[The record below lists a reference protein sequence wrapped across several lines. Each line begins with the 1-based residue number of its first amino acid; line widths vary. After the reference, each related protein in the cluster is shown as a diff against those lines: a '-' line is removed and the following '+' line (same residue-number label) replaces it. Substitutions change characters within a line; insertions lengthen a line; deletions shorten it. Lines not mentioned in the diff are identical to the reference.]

1 MKIKKYIATSM
12 KDGKDKVLRE
22 LGEDAVILSTRTSPN
37 PQGGQIVEI
46 VAAIDDN
53 VASKT
58 SNKTNQI
65 IEKKKFIETTK
76 AQQLSAKATV
86 APTTDAS
93 TQALSREVNDIKK
106 MLFEVADLVK
116 YKYTGNH
123 TPVLT
128 KIHKTLIDNEVS
140 EEIALKITSKINALD
155 ISNNAKEAVF
165 EARNTLIED
174 IETTQAI
181 EKSSKRQVILFV
193 GSTGGG
199 KTTSLVKIAVI
210 CKLVLNA
217 NILIVS
223 ADAYKVGGIEQ
234 LQTYSS
240 IAAIPFVAAYS
251 TDELR
256 EIVDRELDRDFIFID
271 TTGKNHK
278 SPEFQSYLKDCVDA
292 ALPEKVFLIQP
303 ATTNKKT
310 FKKVINDLNF
320 VKPSSIILTKVDEAE
335 TLGGILSSLKE
346 FKVPISYIT
355 TGQKVPDDIEP
366 VDLLKLARL
375 VLPDSLMK

>member
-12 KDGKDKVLRE
+12 KDGKDQVLRE

-278 SPEFQSYLKDCVDA
+278 
-292 ALPEKVFLIQP
+292 
-303 ATTNKKT
+303 
-310 FKKVINDLNF
+310 
-320 VKPSSIILTKVDEAE
+320 
-335 TLGGILSSLKE
+335 
-346 FKVPISYIT
+346 
-355 TGQKVPDDIEP
+355 
-366 VDLLKLARL
+366 
-375 VLPDSLMK
+375 

>member
-12 KDGKDKVLRE
+12 KDGKDQVLRE
-22 LGEDAVILSTRTSPN
+22 LGEDAVILSTRTTPN

-53 VASKT
+53 VGSKT
-58 SNKTNQI
+58 SQKSNQI
-65 IEKKKFIETTK
+65 LEKKKFIETTK
-76 AQQLSAKATV
+76 AQQLSAKSTV
-86 APTTDAS
+86 TNVSDAS
-93 TQALSREVNDIKK
+93 SQALSKEVSDIKK

-123 TPVLT
+123 TPILT
-128 KIHKTLIDNEVS
+128 KLHKALIDNEVS

-155 ISNNAKEAVF
+155 IANNPKEAVF

-174 IETTQAI
+174 IETSQSI
-181 EKSSKRQVILFV
+181 EKSNKRQVILFV

-210 CKLVLNA
+210 CRLVLNA

-240 IAAIPFVAAYS
+240 IASIPFVAAYS

-256 EIVDRELDRDFIFID
+256 EIVDRELDRDFIFVD

-278 SPEFQSYLKDCVDA
+278 SPEFISYLRDCADA
-292 ALPEKVFLIQP
+292 ALPEKIFLIQP

-310 FKKVINDLNF
+310 FKKVISDLS
-320 VKPSSIILTKVDEAE
+320 VIKPSSIILTKVDEAE
-335 TLGGILSSLKE
+335 TLGGILSTLKE
-346 FKVPISYIT
+346 FKIPISYIT

-366 VDLLKLARL
+366 VDLHKLARL